1 MNYLGNYFKTIYQ
14 RIKEMRL
21 WEIGAMIL
29 FTINMSGIF
38 YFNLSDLRLSLDP
51 DFATV
56 VYHLREIVNKGSLVL
71 PNWVATTSMEFDST
85 LLFAVPFYALTG
97 NEFLS
102 VGLSDLLIV
111 FIYIYAIW
119 NILTVLHVRIGVRF
133 LTLAVIITPYNYDW
147 LDYFKML
154 FFAHANYSIKALVP
168 IMLVLCLIAFD
179 DGKFADCFSKW
190 KRISF
195 LFIYLS
201 LLFVTCASTGIY
213 TVVCGVVP
221 ILFINVFSLW
231 KKRYAFKESVFPV
244 WAMSGIFAT
253 MGIFTYKLI
262 YTGHSPSSSFIKIE
276 NFWDNMKDVFVGVF
290 QAFGILFT
298 GSVPLFSKMG
308 LFYLLKI
315 AFVIA
320 MFIVTALVIY
330 KWLRGADN
338 YNYYVSFFS
347 VILFNMLILI
357 VCDMRAGNN
366 FIPYRYLFVG
376 IPILLTGM
384 GIMLNRYLAT
394 HNNKQIMPI
403 MSLVLLACSYMLVGN
418 FKVTNDNL
426 MDKDYIV
433 DMTDYFSTL
442 DVDTVFIADD
452 KDTALMCKAV
462 DDSKNYACYNSE
474 DESITLEINYYKDEK
489 DFDYYGDKNVI
500 AIPYYNKLTD
510 YVPEHIADEYEYV
523 GETRWLACYVS
534 DTNFFKDGEK
544 NS

>member
-1 MNYLGNYFKTIYQ
+1 MNYLGNYFRTIYQ
-14 RIKEMRL
+14 RIKNMRL
-21 WEIGAMIL
+21 WEIAAMIL

-56 VYHLREIVNKGSLVL
+56 VYHLREIVNKGSLIL

-111 FIYIYAIW
+111 FIYIYAVW
-119 NILTVLHVRIGVRF
+119 NILIALHVRIGVRF

-179 DGKFADCFSKW
+179 DGEFGDCFSRR
-190 KRISF
+190 KRFFF
-195 LFIYLS
+195 LVSYLS

-213 TVVCGVVP
+213 TIVCGVAP
-221 ILFINVFSLW
+221 IFFVSLFSLW
-231 KKRYAFKESVFPV
+231 KKRYLFKESVVPV
-244 WAMSGIFAT
+244 WAMTGIFAT
-253 MGIFTYKLI
+253 IGVFTYNLI
-262 YTGHSPSSSFIKIE
+262 YTGHSPDTEFVKVAE
-276 NFWDNMKDVFVGVF
+276 FWDNLKYVFAGVF
-290 QAFGILFT
+290 QAFGIMGHET
-298 GSVPLFSKMG
+298 VPVFSKMW
-308 LFYLLKI
+308 FFILLKTL
-315 AFVIA
+315 FVLLI
-320 MFIVTALVIY
+320 FIVTALVIY
-330 KWLRGADN
+330 KWICGAAN
-338 YNYYVSFFS
+338 YNYYLPFFS

-357 VCDMRAGNN
+357 VGDMRAGND

-394 HNNKQIMPI
+394 HQNKQSMPVMALIM
-403 MSLVLLACSYMLVGN
+403 LACAYMLVGN
-418 FKVTNDNL
+418 FKVANDNL

-433 DMTDYFSTL
+433 DMTDYFDTL

-462 DDSKNYACYNSE
+462 DDSKKYACYDSE
-474 DESITLEINYYKDEK
+474 NESITLEINYYNDEK
-489 DFDYYGDKNVI
+489 NFNYYGDKNVI
-500 AIPYYNKLTD
+500 AIPNFNKLTD
-510 YVPEHIADEYEYV
+510 YVSEDIANEYEYV
-523 GETRWLACYVS
+523 GETRWLACYKS
-534 DTNFFKDGEK
+534 DTNYFKQENK

>member
-14 RIKEMRL
+14 RIKNMRL
-21 WEIGAMIL
+21 WEIAAMIL
-29 FTINMSGIF
+29 FMINMSGIF

-56 VYHLREIVNKGSLVL
+56 VYHLREIVNKGSLIL

-119 NILTVLHVRIGVRF
+119 NILMALHVRIGVRF

-168 IMLVLCLIAFD
+168 IMLVLCLLAFG
-179 DGKFADCFSKW
+179 DGEFADFFNTR
-190 KRISF
+190 KRFTF

-213 TVVCGVVP
+213 TIVCGVAP
-221 ILFINVFSLW
+221 IFFANLFSLW
-231 KKRYAFKESVFPV
+231 KKRYPFNERLISV
-244 WAMSGIFAT
+244 WAMTGIFAT
-253 MGIFTYKLI
+253 IGVFTYNLI
-262 YTGHSPSSSFIKIE
+262 YTGHSPDTELVKRE
-276 NFWDNMKDVFVGVF
+276 EFWDNLKYVFVGVF
-290 QAFGILFT
+290 QAFGVMVKKV
-298 GSVPLFSKMG
+298 VPIFSKMG
-308 LFYLLKI
+308 IFYLLKTI
-315 AFVIA
+315 FVITI
-320 MFIVTALVIY
+320 FIVSLMVIY
-330 KWLRGADN
+330 KWIRGVAN
-338 YNYYVSFFS
+338 YNHYVVFFS

-357 VCDMRAGNN
+357 VGDMRAGND

-376 IPILLTGM
+376 MPILLTGM
-384 GIMLNRYLAT
+384 GIMLNRYIAT
-394 HNNKQIMPI
+394 HNNKQVMPI
-403 MSLVLLACSYMLVGN
+403 ITVVLIACSYMLIGN
-418 FKVTNDNL
+418 FKITNDNL

-433 DMTDYFSTL
+433 DMTNYFDTL

-462 DDSKNYACYNSE
+462 DDSKKYACYNSE
-474 DESITLEINYYKDEK
+474 DETITLEINYYNDEK
-489 DFDYYGDKNVI
+489 NFSYYGDKNVI
-500 AIPYYNKLTD
+500 AIPNFNKLTD
-510 YVPEHIADEYEYV
+510 YVSEEIASKYKYI
-523 GETRWLACYVS
+523 GETRWLACYIS
-534 DTNFFKDGEK
+534 DTNYFKKGK
-544 NS
+544 GS